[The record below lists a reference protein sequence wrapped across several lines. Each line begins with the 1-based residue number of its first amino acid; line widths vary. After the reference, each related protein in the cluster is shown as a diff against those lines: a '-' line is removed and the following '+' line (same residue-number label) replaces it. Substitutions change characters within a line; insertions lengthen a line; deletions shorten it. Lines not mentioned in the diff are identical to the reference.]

1 MSIDHEI
8 NGQVLTSVCRPIRT
22 APVLIS
28 IGVAC
33 LAMLFS
39 SITFSEE
46 ETAAVDP
53 QPGAQQCA
61 AATTSELDVVAPNV
75 PMRTD

>member
-8 NGQVLTSVCRPIRT
+8 NGQVQASVGAPIRT
-22 APVLIS
+22 APALLS

-39 SITFSEE
+39 SLTFPEE
-46 ETAAVDP
+46 ETAAVEL
-53 QPGAQQCA
+53 QPGAQRCA
-61 AATTSELDVVAPNV
+61 AATTNELDLVAPNT
-75 PMRTD
+75 PTRTD

>member
-8 NGQVLTSVCRPIRT
+8 NGQTPTSVGGPIRT
-22 APVLIS
+22 APVRLS

-61 AATTSELDVVAPNV
+61 AATTSELDGVVPKV